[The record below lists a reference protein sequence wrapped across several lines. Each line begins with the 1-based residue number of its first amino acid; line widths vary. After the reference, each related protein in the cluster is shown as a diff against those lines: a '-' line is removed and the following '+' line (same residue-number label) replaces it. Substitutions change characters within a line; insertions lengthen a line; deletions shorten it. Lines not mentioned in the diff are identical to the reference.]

1 MCFVQST
8 VHERGRRLHH
18 SLFRPMAEV
27 SFQSSL
33 QPNTRKK
40 RSLLV
45 GNSNYRPK
53 LKRNSC
59 QYSKSKVSNQVPF
72 DSLKSVLRTHIISN
86 IQSLFM
92 YNLFIYVF
100 IYLFIYLFMY
110 PFTYFFLTACS
121 INYDWNV
128 FLSGEEHNFLKY
140 NNSLIDSLGTR
151 YDYLSVMH
159 YSQDAF
165 SRNGLPTILVKREG
179 VSGRYI
185 IRIVTYH

>member
-1 MCFVQST
+1 MCLSCTGLWAPV
-8 VHERGRRLHH
+8 VLG
-18 SLFRPMAEV
+18 
-27 SFQSSL
+27 
-33 QPNTRKK
+33 
-40 RSLLV
+40 SLLPCNTEQLV
-45 GNSNYRPK
+45 VILNFVYG
-53 LKRNSC
+53 C
-59 QYSKSKVSNQVPF
+59 F
-72 DSLKSVLRTHIISN
+72 RTR
-86 IQSLFM
+86 M
-92 YNLFIYVF
+92 PRRGVTPYNGPYGVF
-100 IYLFIYLFMY
+100 IYLFIYLCILLLI
-110 PFTYFFLTACS
+110 FFLTACS

-179 VSGRYI
+179 VCGRYI